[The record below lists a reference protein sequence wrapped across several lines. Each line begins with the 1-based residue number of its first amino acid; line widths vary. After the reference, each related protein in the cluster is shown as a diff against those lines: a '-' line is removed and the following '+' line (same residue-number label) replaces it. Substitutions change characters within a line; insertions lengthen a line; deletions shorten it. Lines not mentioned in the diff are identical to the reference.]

1 MHHTMSPETW
11 PQDQSRASFSESM
24 RQRHA
29 PCETA
34 AAGARVLAAFEFI
47 QHDAERI
54 NVRAG
59 IDVERVVAGF

>member
-1 MHHTMSPETW
+1 M
-11 PQDQSRASFSESM
+11 
-24 RQRHA
+24 
-29 PCETA
+29 
-34 AAGARVLAAFEFI
+34 AAFEFI